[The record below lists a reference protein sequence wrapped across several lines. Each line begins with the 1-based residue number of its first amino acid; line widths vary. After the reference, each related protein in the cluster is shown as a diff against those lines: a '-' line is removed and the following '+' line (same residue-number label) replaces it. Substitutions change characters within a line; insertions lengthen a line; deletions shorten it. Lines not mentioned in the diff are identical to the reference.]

1 MSKCAIVTGASRGL
15 GLALTRRLSSEGWTV
30 IVDSRD
36 RRELE
41 NATFRLPGVHAIPG
55 DVSDPYHQQILIEAA
70 RTTGRLDLLVNN
82 ASALGPTPLPALA
95 DANLRSVV
103 RTFEVNVFAPLGLI
117 QLALPLLAES
127 EGAIVNVTSDAAV
140 ESYPGWGVYGA
151 SKAALEQ
158 ASRVLAAERPDI
170 PVYWVDPGDMRTRM
184 HEEAVGGSD
193 ISHLPPPED
202 SVPGIMELITRRPPS
217 GRYRVQ
223 RLENVA

>member
-30 IVDSRD
+30 IVDSLD

-151 SKAALEQ
+151 SRRPW
-158 ASRVLAAERPDI
+158 SRRAGCSP
-170 PVYWVDPGDMRTRM
+170 PSDPTSPSTGWTR
-184 HEEAVGGSD
+184 ATCG
-193 ISHLPPPED
+193 PAC
-202 SVPGIMELITRRPPS
+202 TRRRS
-217 GRYRVQ
+217 AGRTSPTCR
-223 RLENVA
+223 RRRTACRGSWS